1 VSAPDRVAVV
11 VVHGIADQR
20 AGQTVREIARL
31 LCHGGTGEPRY
42 AQGEIHEVLVPV
54 AKLEPGAAPSL
65 AATRASAGAARQV
78 ETSRRRPGAPSGF
91 YQAQKSASAPAAESS
106 AHDLGLALNDYLL
119 GRLELS
125 DRDALYESTRVALRR
140 RADDRPVDLFELYW
154 ADLATR
160 RGPAPGGLPC
170 VPPLFAT
177 MLTAR
182 SRGRARVQR
191 RDSRPGSRRRR

>member
-1 VSAPDRVAVV
+1 MSAPDRVAVV

-91 YQAQKSASAPAAESS
+91 YQAQTSASAPAAESS

-154 ADLATR
+154 ADLSRLGVAR
-160 RGPAPGGLPC
+160 PPGACL
-170 VPPLFAT
+170 V
-177 MLTAR
+177 
-182 SRGRARVQR
+182 
-191 RDSRPGSRRRR
+191 SRRCLRLC

>member
-1 VSAPDRVAVV
+1 MSAPDRVAVV

-91 YQAQKSASAPAAESS
+91 YQAQKSASGPAAESS

-140 RADDRPVDLFELYW
+140 RSPRRSLRALLGRSV
-154 ADLATR
+154 ATR